1 MDEILDSRDDQNVV
15 NVSPLSKGKRVLSFL
30 ADFFLIVIMS
40 LVFFNAVAYP
50 SAGAITNYQGHYS
63 SYKTSVKKRDGV
75 LYGAKILFY
84 DESTSS
90 MDATALTT
98 NMAYTCDKLVYY
110 YVKGGADNL
119 QYEVFNT
126 YYGSLRNPSI
136 PLTEFYGA
144 VSAFQTYFNVEGTSI
159 SLKEKYVG
167 EFSPMFN
174 PGDEM
179 SEQGKTDY
187 SSFRNDFFLQCYSNM
202 VKDILD
208 RDLVVNDIS
217 YVEEQAVVLE
227 YGRYIDTLVI
237 SCALISYFLAVLI
250 DALLLP
256 VISSRRKTLAMLFL
270 RQSRVE
276 ISNFNIFNK
285 AKVPLI
291 FVYQAA
297 LCFGCVLFIPWGV
310 ISFNELFSIPMLLP
324 LSLVGLGLSII
335 SLAFLLFDGFGRSLS
350 DKLTFSFLVD
360 EDGYG
365 EICRAK
371 GYEI

>member
-1 MDEILDSRDDQNVV
+1 MDEYLDSRDEPNVV
-15 NVSPLSKGKRVLSFL
+15 NVSPLSKGRRVLSFL

-50 SAGAITNYQGHYS
+50 IAGAITDYNGHYT

-75 LYGAKILFY
+75 LYGSKILFY
-84 DESTSS
+84 DANKSTPEAS
-90 MDATALTT
+90 ALTA
-98 NMAYTCDKLVYY
+98 NMSYTCDKFVEY
-110 YVKGGADNL
+110 YVKGGADKA
-119 QYEVFNT
+119 QYEIFFT
-126 YYGSLRNPSI
+126 YYETLRSPNI
-136 PLTEFYGA
+136 PLTEFYGSIA
-144 VSAFQTYFNVEGTSI
+144 SFGDYFLLEGSNI
-159 SLKEKYVG
+159 ALKDKYKG
-167 EFSPMFN
+167 EWAPLFN

-187 SSFRNDFFLQCYSNM
+187 NNFRNSFFLQGYSAM
-202 VKDILD
+202 IKDILE
-208 RDLVVNDIS
+208 RDLVYEGVS
-217 YVEEQAVVLE
+217 YITEQNTVLA

-237 SCALISYFLAVLI
+237 TCALISYFLAVII

-270 RQSRVE
+270 KQSRVE
-276 ISNFNIFNK
+276 ISNFNIFSK
-285 AKVPLI
+285 AKVPLS
-291 FVYQAA
+291 FVYMTA
-297 LCFGCVLFIPWGV
+297 LCFGCVIFIPWGV

-324 LSLVGLGLSII
+324 LSLVGLTLSII
-335 SLAFLLFDGFGRSLS
+335 SLAFLLIDGYGRSLS